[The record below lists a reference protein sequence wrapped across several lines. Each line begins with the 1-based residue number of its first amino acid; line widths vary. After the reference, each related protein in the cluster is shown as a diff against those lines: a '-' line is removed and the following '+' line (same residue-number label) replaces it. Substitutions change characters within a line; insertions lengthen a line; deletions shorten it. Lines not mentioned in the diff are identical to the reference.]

1 LTEEHPARSSEMI
14 PATPAVSVLMSVRN
28 GAPWVRDAVSS
39 VLDQSAADLELIAVD
54 DGSVDATPALLAAIG
69 DPRLRVTSQP
79 PRGVTASLNHALA
92 LARAPLVARLDA
104 DDVALPDRLARQR
117 AFLDAHPDVGLLGTG
132 AREVDAAGREVAL
145 VTPPA
150 ADADI
155 RRALIRRNP
164 FVHSSVMMRRR
175 VVEAAGGYDARLP
188 VAQDY
193 DLWMRMS
200 RATRL
205 ANLPEPLVV
214 RRLLPTRVSATRD
227 DERLLAEASVR
238 WSAIR
243 GGLYP
248 WWCAIFVARPL
259 VARWTPRGLRR
270 RIRHYLAAAAG
281 TPPAEVA
288 R

>member
-1 LTEEHPARSSEMI
+1 
-14 PATPAVSVLMSVRN
+14 MSVRN
-28 GAPWVRDAVSS
+28 GAPWVRDAVRS
-39 VLDQSAADLELIAVD
+39 VLDQTAADLELIAVD
-54 DGSVDATPALLAAIG
+54 DGSVDATPALLAAVR
-69 DPRLRVTSQP
+69 DPRLRVELEP
-79 PRGVTASLNHALA
+79 PRGLTASLNHALA

-104 DDVALPDRLARQR
+104 DDVARPDRLARQR
-117 AFLDAHPDVGLLGTG
+117 AFLDAHPEVGLLGTG
-132 AREVDAAGREVAL
+132 AREVDAAGRDVAL

-150 ADADI
+150 EDAAI

-164 FVHSSVMMRRR
+164 FVHSSVMMRRH

-200 RATRL
+200 KTTRL

-227 DERLLAEASVR
+227 DERLRAEARVR
-238 WSAIR
+238 WRAVR
-243 GGLYP
+243 DGLYP
-248 WWCAIFVARPL
+248 WWCAVFVVRPL

-270 RIRHYLAAAAG
+270 RIRRHLAAG
-281 TPPAEVA
+281 TTSRAEVA